1 MTPYRSPHHD
11 TLSFNRHSEWRQECF
26 VGKQENGNMTRSEES
41 MTRMTSLT
49 DSSGHLYP
57 TPFQVYVCKKDSHL
71 CKSSPFISSF
81 LSRLCVAVSLSFAR
95 PFAPS
100 KDVLRLS
107 RATRPDRKPRHMK
120 KTPTFVSAF
129 SFISSFL
136 SSRAASGQVLSAF
149 VSLTSVFGMD
159 TGDPHSCR
167 HCFSERL
174 FSQNH
179 IEEVLKLF
187 ACLGVSKLRP
197 RPISFMSLQALR
209 LFHS

>member
-1 MTPYRSPHHD
+1 MTSYRLPHYGSR
-11 TLSFNRHSEWRQECF
+11 SFTFASDDALPSG
-26 VGKQENGNMTRSEES
+26 VILNGARILCEKTGNEIVTQSEES
-41 MTRMTSLT
+41 ITRMTSLT
-49 DSSGHLYP
+49 DSSGHLCP
-57 TPFQVYVCKKDSHL
+57 TPFQIYACKKDSHL
-71 CKSSPFISSF
+71 CKSFP
-81 LSRLCVAVSLSFAR
+81 
-95 PFAPS
+95 
-100 KDVLRLS
+100 
-107 RATRPDRKPRHMK
+107 
-120 KTPTFVSAF
+120 
-129 SFISSFL
+129 FISSFL

-187 ACLGVSKLRP
+187 ACLGVPKLRP

>member
-1 MTPYRSPHHD
+1 
-11 TLSFNRHSEWRQECF
+11 
-26 VGKQENGNMTRSEES
+26 MTRSEES
-41 MTRMTSLT
+41 ITRMTSPT

-57 TPFQVYVCKKDSHL
+57 TPFQIYACKKDSHL
-71 CKSSPFISSF
+71 CKSFSFISSF

-107 RATRPDRKPRHMK
+107 RVTRTDRKPRHMK
-120 KTPTFVSAF
+120 KTPTFVSVF

-159 TGDPHSCR
+159 TGDPHSYR
-167 HCFSERL
+167 HCFSESL

-187 ACLGVSKLRP
+187 ACLGVPKLRP

>member
-1 MTPYRSPHHD
+1 MDFCTSLPNNHWIKCLKSWTVLLIGFTKTEWHSLQYHRCLPVWVLPYFEQKKPQYKHLTCFIKFSTKCPITRFPHHGYRSF
-11 TLSFNRHSEWRQECF
+11 TC
-26 VGKQENGNMTRSEES
+26 
-41 MTRMTSLT
+41 
-49 DSSGHLYP
+49 P

-71 CKSSPFISSF
+71 CKS
-81 LSRLCVAVSLSFAR
+81 
-95 PFAPS
+95 
-100 KDVLRLS
+100 
-107 RATRPDRKPRHMK
+107 
-120 KTPTFVSAF
+120 F

-167 HCFSERL
+167 HCFSESL

>member
-1 MTPYRSPHHD
+1 M
-11 TLSFNRHSEWRQECF
+11 
-26 VGKQENGNMTRSEES
+26 GKTGSGIVKQSEES
-41 MTRMTSLT
+41 ITLMTSLT

-57 TPFQVYVCKKDSHL
+57 TLFQIYACKKDSHL
-71 CKSSPFISSF
+71 CKS
-81 LSRLCVAVSLSFAR
+81 
-95 PFAPS
+95 
-100 KDVLRLS
+100 
-107 RATRPDRKPRHMK
+107 
-120 KTPTFVSAF
+120 F

>member
-1 MTPYRSPHHD
+1 M
-11 TLSFNRHSEWRQECF
+11 
-26 VGKQENGNMTRSEES
+26 
-41 MTRMTSLT
+41 T
-49 DSSGHLYP
+49 DSDFHTWLFCKSILHLLSLRLSLLFLPCGRALASDFCNFLLPFLRCNDQMLLWLFHFCGLLQRLRYP
-57 TPFQVYVCKKDSHL
+57 TPFQIYACKKDSHL
-71 CKSSPFISSF
+71 CKS
-81 LSRLCVAVSLSFAR
+81 
-95 PFAPS
+95 
-100 KDVLRLS
+100 
-107 RATRPDRKPRHMK
+107 
-120 KTPTFVSAF
+120 F

-167 HCFSERL
+167 HCFSESL

>member
-1 MTPYRSPHHD
+1 MLTCRDNSNRKRKSSP
-11 TLSFNRHSEWRQECF
+11 FA
-26 VGKQENGNMTRSEES
+26 
-41 MTRMTSLT
+41 SLRVQILHI
-49 DSSGHLYP
+49 SYSLQIYA
-57 TPFQVYVCKKDSHL
+57 CKKDSHL
-71 CKSSPFISSF
+71 CKS
-81 LSRLCVAVSLSFAR
+81 
-95 PFAPS
+95 
-100 KDVLRLS
+100 
-107 RATRPDRKPRHMK
+107 
-120 KTPTFVSAF
+120 F

-159 TGDPHSCR
+159 TGDPHSYR
-167 HCFSERL
+167 HCFSESL

>member
-1 MTPYRSPHHD
+1 
-11 TLSFNRHSEWRQECF
+11 
-26 VGKQENGNMTRSEES
+26 

-57 TPFQVYVCKKDSHL
+57 TPFQIYACKKDSHL
-71 CKSSPFISSF
+71 CKSFPFISSF
-81 LSRLCVAVSLSFAR
+81 LSPLCVAVSLSFAR

-107 RATRPDRKPRHMK
+107 RVPRSDRKFPMQK
-120 KTPTFVSAF
+120 STQISLSASF
-129 SFISSFL
+129 FISSFL

-167 HCFSERL
+167 HCFSESL

-179 IEEVLKLF
+179 IEEVLKFF
-187 ACLGVSKLRP
+187 ACLGVPKLRP